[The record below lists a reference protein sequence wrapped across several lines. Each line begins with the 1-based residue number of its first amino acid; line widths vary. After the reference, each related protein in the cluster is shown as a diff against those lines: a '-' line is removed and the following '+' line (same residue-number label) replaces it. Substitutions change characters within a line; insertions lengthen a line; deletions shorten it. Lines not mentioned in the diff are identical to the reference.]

1 MIPTRR
7 RYPGTA
13 SHFPK
18 KIPMKPKAQRN
29 VQPADRSGRSR
40 DSDQSHPEANRSAPK
55 RTTQSYPGV
64 RMPTAYR
71 VKAAIPI
78 EGKTMNRCRH
88 KLSRA
93 PSRGPAWIRKKEKI
107 PAARRIINIPA
118 ILNGATCPVIA
129 QSGCKKN
136 PKKIPYPGEAH
147 GLAAQITHE
156 ASSVPSKH
164 RWAEVA
170 STPKAESSPI
180 QRALPTKK
188 RKPVSILVS
197 EECVR
202 FK

>member
-1 MIPTRR
+1 MIPTKRI
-7 RYPGTA
+7 YPGKA
-13 SHFPK
+13 SHLPR
-18 KIPMKPKAQRN
+18 KIPIEPKAQRI
-29 VQPADRSGRSR
+29 VQPADLSGRSS

-78 EGKTMNRCRH
+78 EGKTMNRCRY
-88 KLSRA
+88 KVSRA

-107 PAARRIINIPA
+107 PAARRIMPIAA
-118 ILNGATCPVIA
+118 IRNGATCPVIA

-164 RWAEVA
+164 RWAEAA
-170 STPKAESSPI
+170 STPKAERSPI

-197 EECVR
+197 EECAR